1 MSNLAPSSVLALF
14 HCPLCYGERI
24 PLYHIATHAVP
35 WHLYAPE
42 TQRGEGLR
50 FFRCEECSLVVK
62 DPNVRST
69 CSQERL
75 HYEKHNNDL
84 TNAGY
89 REHLL
94 ELVRP
99 LVRRLSENARGLD
112 FGCGPGLSIEPLM
125 RDFGVRCISYDPIF
139 YPQEELLTPDTYEYI
154 SCCEVPEHFREPQ
167 IEFRRLHMMLRTGGI
182 LGLRTRTVPDDFQSW
197 WYHRDP
203 THVVFYSERA
213 FDWIANHFG
222 FELLERR
229 GDVTML
235 RKS

>member
-1 MSNLAPSSVLALF
+1 MSNLATASDRSPM
-14 HCPLCYGERI
+14 HCPLCGCEQ
-24 PLYHIATHAVP
+24 LSLFHIVSHAVP

-42 TQRGEGLR
+42 VQRRDGLR

-69 CSQERL
+69 VTQERL

-99 LVRRLSENARGLD
+99 LVRRLSEDAVGLD
-112 FGCGPGLSIEPLM
+112 FGCGPGLSIEPLLGE
-125 RDFGVRCISYDPIF
+125 FGMRCISYDLIF

-229 GDVTML
+229 GDVTLL